1 MANFHEY
8 LVLLL
13 IWLVPFIF
21 FRTIFTKSRTHHRLP
36 PSPRA
41 LPIIGHL
48 HLLGRIPHQAL
59 HKLSSRHGPL
69 IQLYFGSKPCVVVS
83 SPEMARECLK
93 THEMSF
99 LNRPKMT
106 NVDYLTYGSAD
117 FVMAPYGPYWKF
129 MKKLCMSELLGGR
142 ILDQNLPIR
151 HEEIERF
158 LHFMV
163 KKADKGEQV
172 DVGGELVRL
181 TNNIISRMTFN
192 RRCSDDDE
200 EAYEVRE
207 VLEEMCELAGRFNFS
222 DMFWFCKNL
231 DLQGYGKRLKD
242 VRNRYDKM
250 MGKIMEEHEESRRKR
265 KNDPSKCDNPVNL
278 LDILLDIYEDQ
289 SSEIK
294 LTRENIKGF
303 IMNMFGAGTDTSSVT
318 IEWALSELINRPNV
332 MAKAREEIDSIVG
345 TNRLVKESDIVNLPY
360 LQAIVKETLRLH
372 PTGPMIARESTEHC
386 TINGYDIPE
395 KTRLFVNVWAI
406 NRDPKHWKDPLEFV
420 PERFWKSTLDVRG
433 QSFQFLPFGSGRRS
447 CPGTSLALQVV
458 HATLAAVIQCFDWKV
473 EDGAAGIDGTVGMEE
488 GPGISLPRAKSLVCV
503 PSVRFSHFHQPDI
516 ALS

>member
-1 MANFHEY
+1 MRIFHEY

-13 IWLVPFIF
+13 IWLVSFIL
-21 FRTIFTKSRTHHRLP
+21 FRTIFSKTRTHRHLP

-59 HKLSSRHGPL
+59 HKLSIRHGPL
-69 IQLYFGSKPCVVVS
+69 IHLYFGSKPCVVVS

-151 HEEIERF
+151 QEEIERF
-158 LHFMV
+158 LHVML
-163 KKADKGEQV
+163 KKAYKGEQV

-181 TNNIISRMTFN
+181 TNNIISRMAFN
-192 RRCSDDDE
+192 RRCSVDDE
-200 EAYEVRE
+200 EAHEVRE

-231 DLQGYGKRLKD
+231 DLQGYAKRLKN
-242 VRNRYDKM
+242 VRDRYDKI
-250 MGKIMEEHEESRRKR
+250 MGRIIEEHEEARRRK
-265 KNDPSKCDNPVNL
+265 KNNSSKGGNAVNL

-289 SSEIK
+289 SSEIQF
-294 LTRENIKGF
+294 TRENIKGF

-332 MAKAREEIDSIVG
+332 MARAREEIDSIVG
-345 TNRLVKESDIVNLPY
+345 TNRLVTESDIANLPY

-386 TINGYDIPE
+386 TVNGYDIPAN
-395 KTRLFVNVWAI
+395 TRLFVNVWAI
-406 NRDPKHWKDPLEFV
+406 NRDPKHWEEPLEFM
-420 PERFWKSTLDVRG
+420 PERFWKSTLDMRG
-433 QSFQFLPFGSGRRS
+433 QNFQFLPFGSGRRS

-458 HATLAAVIQCFDWKV
+458 HVTLAAVIQCFDWKV
-473 EDGAAGIDGTVGMEE
+473 GDGASGNDVRVEMEE
-488 GPGISLPRAKSLVCV
+488 GPGISLPRAKPLVCV
-503 PSVRFSHFHQPDI
+503 PSVRLRLFS
-516 ALS
+516 SV